1 MTLCKWAEVEKLQR
15 WGDRMKKL
23 DAVASY
29 LASRPPPGPGAH
41 GKPGSIITKYSQPSL
56 RQSVSTSGYMYT
68 DLNVLVWSVSLFIYI
83 CWRACRT
90 STLEVCF
97 PFGAF
102 NLQCAPDSASSGE
115 MAEEWSVGNPR
126 PVMHKYRMQ
135 KQCLFVPF
143 HSDPYILL
151 VVLLPYFLFPTHSSS
166 YHRPLCW
173 QSTNDKRDGP
183 LLGTSSCRVMIPA
196 MQHVQFVVPCPRT
209 SNTPLCYEFQPK
221 HIQFKI
227 MSWGFP
233 RDTSFQTASLA
244 STRWWLLPSASLS
257 TMFQA
262 LAHVLREAE
271 RLVGSLP
278 SGRPTACAAL
288 CCTVC
293 DIGSKMILH
302 KYPIQFWEHYHL
314 SSHAATC

>member
-1 MTLCKWAEVEKLQR
+1 
-15 WGDRMKKL
+15 
-23 DAVASY
+23 
-29 LASRPPPGPGAH
+29 
-41 GKPGSIITKYSQPSL
+41 
-56 RQSVSTSGYMYT
+56 
-68 DLNVLVWSVSLFIYI
+68 
-83 CWRACRT
+83 
-90 STLEVCF
+90 
-97 PFGAF
+97 
-102 NLQCAPDSASSGE
+102 

-151 VVLLPYFLFPTHSSS
+151 VVFPYFLFPRHSSS

-183 LLGTSSCRVMIPA
+183 LLRTSSWRVMIPA

-209 SNTPLCYEFQPK
+209 SNTPLCYEIK
-221 HIQFKI
+221 CCE
-227 MSWGFP
+227 
-233 RDTSFQTASLA
+233 DTSFQTASLA

-314 SSHAATC
+314 SSHAATCWEERLVPESGRVQSFERLCMLALVFGGLTQSAETCTFLWTRRHAYPALEQWLSSELYSQRPTLGMSLMTVVHDSCTFTHAGSSGKLGLCLSTFHVYALLIFYNRGTNETDLNQFDALDRVCIIDWI

>member
-1 MTLCKWAEVEKLQR
+1 MGWQDEEAGCRGQLPGKS
-15 WGDRMKKL
+15 
-23 DAVASY
+23 ASTW
-29 LASRPPPGPGAH
+29 PGRAWKAWKHYHQVQPTVTAPVSVNFWLH
-41 GKPGSIITKYSQPSL
+41 VYRSQCLSLKCFIIYI
-56 RQSVSTSGYMYT
+56 Y
-68 DLNVLVWSVSLFIYI
+68 IYI

-151 VVLLPYFLFPTHSSS
+151 VVLLPYFLFPRHSSS

-183 LLGTSSCRVMIPA
+183 LLRTSSWRVMIPA
-196 MQHVQFVVPCPRT
+196 MQHVQFVILCPHT
-209 SNTPLCYEFQPK
+209 SNTPLCYEIKFCA
-221 HIQFKI
+221 
-227 MSWGFP
+227 
-233 RDTSFQTASLA
+233 DTSFQTASLA

-278 SGRPTACAAL
+278 SGRPTARAAL
-288 CCTVC
+288 CCTGC
-293 DIGSKMILH
+293 DIVSKMILH